1 MSEDR
6 SQDAIQVEWREGQ
19 DRFPHLRW
27 RLDDAAFTAFR
38 RFGEERSFSDG
49 ELVFDAGAPSFSIF
63 LVIDGEVAIERDG
76 EAVGR
81 VPPNH
86 SFGELGLLRGL
97 LGRRRRHLVVGE
109 VLGRRSPP
117 ARAQEVEAGSADD
130 GGQPARWVVDLGR
143 RGCGHPQPRLLQRVV
158 GVRRRAEHPHRDRP
172 QARPLGL
179 EGCGQVGVAH
189 PVIPSS
195 VTV

>member
-38 RFGEERSFSDG
+38 RFGEECTFSDG

-86 SFGELGLLRGL
+86 SFGELGLLRDAPRSGSARAVGDVRLLELTRQGL
-97 LGRRRRHLVVGE
+97 LEMLEEAPLWAARLYR
-109 VLGRRSPP
+109 VLAESLAEYLHRS
-117 ARAQEVEAGSADD
+117 
-130 GGQPARWVVDLGR
+130 QP
-143 RGCGHPQPRLLQRVV
+143 
-158 GVRRRAEHPHRDRP
+158 E
-172 QARPLGL
+172 
-179 EGCGQVGVAH
+179 
-189 PVIPSS
+189 
-195 VTV
+195 